1 MTRFANVLLVLA
13 GLAVPTVAVAASGD
27 TAPFYSGLLVNGD
40 FFNNT
45 SPWIHSNPT
54 TGEMQYSD
62 VDFTG
67 EVGSG
72 SALIFNLSPN
82 DSGGDDSF
90 QCVTGILPGETYS
103 FGGNILLESNPT
115 HTGYA
120 SLVISFF
127 GTSNCQSSPLAGG
140 GATNIVSSAR
150 AGHFVSVHG
159 PALTAPAGAVAARV
173 SLHTV
178 KNQASFF
185 LKFYFD
191 DIYICGSE
199 AACPIFAD
207 DFETGWI
214 NAWSAAQTQ

>member
-1 MTRFANVLLVLA
+1 MNRFAHVLLGLA
-13 GLAVPTVAVAASGD
+13 GLVVPTVAIAASGD

-82 DSGGDDSF
+82 ASGGDDAF

-127 GTSNCQSSPLAGG
+127 GSSNCQLHRSRAAGRRTSSPRRAPD
-140 GATNIVSSAR
+140 ISSP
-150 AGHFVSVHG
+150 S
-159 PALTAPAGAVAARV
+159 
-173 SLHTV
+173 TV
-178 KNQASFF
+178 RPSRRRPVRSRRG
-185 LKFYFD
+185 
-191 DIYICGSE
+191 CRS
-199 AACPIFAD
+199 
-207 DFETGWI
+207 TR
-214 NAWSAAQTQ
+214 